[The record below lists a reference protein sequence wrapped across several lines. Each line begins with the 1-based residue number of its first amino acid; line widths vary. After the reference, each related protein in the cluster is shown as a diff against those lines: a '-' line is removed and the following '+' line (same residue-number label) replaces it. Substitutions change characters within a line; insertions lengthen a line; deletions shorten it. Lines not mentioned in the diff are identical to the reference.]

1 MNTRA
6 GHIGHI
12 PLLKG
17 GSTNVRMV
25 VLAVLVV
32 IGLMIYVGGKV
43 QIMRLGYQID
53 ELEKQ
58 KRDLERANRALQIE
72 ASSLSAPGR
81 IEEIAVKRLG
91 MTRPAKDGIVV
102 VRRMPATAAGPR
114 QRDAAPGSRPG
125 ASGSGQ

>member
-6 GHIGHI
+6 GNIGSF
-12 PLLKG
+12 PLSQSKG
-17 GSTNVRMV
+17 GNLRRI
-25 VLAVLVV
+25 LIFGLVV
-32 IGLMIYVGGKV
+32 MGLMLYVGGKV

-58 KRDLERANRALQIE
+58 KRELERMNRSLQIE

-91 MTRPAKDGIVV
+91 MIRPAKENVV
-102 VRRMPATAAGPR
+102 VVKRKQGGAARTG
-114 QRDAAPGSRPG
+114 QRPTSP
-125 ASGSGQ
+125 

>member
-6 GHIGHI
+6 GNIGSF
-12 PLLKG
+12 PFSQSRG
-17 GSTNVRMV
+17 GNLRR
-25 VLAVLVV
+25 VLIFGLVV
-32 IGLMIYVGGKV
+32 MGLMLYVGGKV

-58 KRDLERANRALQIE
+58 KRDLERMNRSLQIE

-91 MTRPAKDGIVV
+91 MIRPAKENVV
-102 VRRMPATAAGPR
+102 VVKRKQAGATRSDQRPASP
-114 QRDAAPGSRPG
+114 
-125 ASGSGQ
+125 

>member
-6 GHIGHI
+6 GHIGTI
-12 PLLKG
+12 SVPKG

-25 VLAVLVV
+25 VFAVLVV
-32 IGLMIYVGGKV
+32 VGLMIYVGGKV
-43 QIMRLGYQID
+43 QIMRIGYQID

-72 ASSLSAPGR
+72 SSSLSSPAR

-91 MTRPAKDGIVV
+91 MVRPPKENIVV
-102 VRRMPATAAGPR
+102 VRRMPPSAAAAR
-114 QRDAAPGSRPG
+114 QQGTDADKGG
-125 ASGSGQ
+125 E

>member
-6 GHIGHI
+6 GNIGSF
-12 PLLKG
+12 PFTQSRG
-17 GSTNVRMV
+17 GNLRR
-25 VLAVLVV
+25 VLIFGLVV
-32 IGLMIYVGGKV
+32 MGLMLYVGGKV

-58 KRDLERANRALQIE
+58 KRDLERMNRSLQIE

-91 MTRPAKDGIVV
+91 MVRPAKENVV
-102 VRRMPATAAGPR
+102 VVKRRPAGAAR
-114 QRDAAPGSRPG
+114 NDQRPAAP
-125 ASGSGQ
+125 

>member
-6 GHIGHI
+6 GNIGSF
-12 PLLKG
+12 PLSQSKG
-17 GSTNVRMV
+17 GSLRRI
-25 VLAVLVV
+25 LIFGLVV
-32 IGLMIYVGGKV
+32 IGLMVYVGGKV

-58 KRDLERANRALQIE
+58 KRDLERMNRSLQIE

-91 MTRPAKDGIVV
+91 MVRPAKENVV
-102 VRRMPATAAGPR
+102 VVKRKQGGAARNDRRP
-114 QRDAAPGSRPG
+114 AAP
-125 ASGSGQ
+125 